1 MSDRRAAWK
10 QRDAQGLVVLNV
22 VANETDL
29 AEMLIAC
36 GLLPPATLHNPTPK
50 EIGLAVAQLLAGM
63 IAEHKAELENAAG
76 DVSPHATLKFAFMGK
91 GKTIR
96 VTRRED
102 G

>member
-63 IAEHKAELENAAG
+63 IAEHKAALEEDAG
-76 DVSPHATLKFAFMGK
+76 DVSPHGTLKFAFIK
-91 GKTIR
+91 KQK
-96 VTRRED
+96 
-102 G
+102 

>member
-22 VANETDL
+22 VANETDV
-29 AEMLIAC
+29 AELLIAL

-50 EIGLAVAQLLAGM
+50 EIGHAVAQLLAGM
-63 IAEHKAELENAAG
+63 IAEHKDALEDAAG

>member
-10 QRDAQGLVVLNV
+10 ERDAQGLVVLNV
-22 VANETDL
+22 VANETDV
-29 AEMLIAC
+29 AELLIAL

-63 IAEHKAELENAAG
+63 IAEHKDEIEAAG
-76 DVSPHATLKFAFMGK
+76 DVSPHGTLKFAFMGK